1 MEFRD
6 LKVFDKI
13 TEENVYL
20 LPEDLK
26 RRYYE
31 ARERGEEL
39 RVIVDQEK
47 NVYTFG
53 DMSELEFKKGLAREL
68 GIHTEGRI
76 KKDGKLLGATAGN
89 IYSEYVLNGS
99 EEITNLE
106 KDNLLDIP
114 RDAKVVSDLTNSS
127 LLNEQY
133 NDTLN
138 ELKKQKIYREFEI
151 EELLKDNKIDQT
163 EREILMSYIDDQ
175 LKYTSARNQ
184 TMEWKK
190 AINFFE
196 NKLDYSSK
204 ENFIKSFEK
213 TRGMYFKEN
222 GNYISYAEIIYLFG
236 NKSKEFE
243 RIGVLIPENKLGENV
258 QYVKI
263 ISNGDY
269 RKTYIDIK
277 KEEVTK
283 GYIVEPKLMSNDYDF
298 LLKKEKSSIENLLI
312 EVQEKKIKEE
322 YKIKNGKT
330 LNTPGDM
337 KKIFD
342 VKNGSVVVSSQSK
355 DVLGFIK
362 GKKVLEEISTNRFKI
377 SKEEKVITELRNTEL
392 NVMVIENYDTKE
404 VTVKTFILDRM
415 ADALDLNYRN
425 KGDSKVN
432 YDLENTNK
440 FEIVVLLEENKF
452 KNRVEFDE
460 YVRKIKIQKYHP
472 EIYMNFE
479 K

>member
-1 MEFRD
+1 
-6 LKVFDKI
+6 
-13 TEENVYL
+13 
-20 LPEDLK
+20 
-26 RRYYE
+26 
-31 ARERGEEL
+31 
-39 RVIVDQEK
+39 
-47 NVYTFG
+47 
-53 DMSELEFKKGLAREL
+53 MSELEFKKGLAREL
-68 GIHTEGRI
+68 GIHLEGR
-76 KKDGKLLGATAGN
+76 KTEEGKLLGVAAGN
-89 IYSEYVLNGS
+89 IYSEYVLKGS

-127 LLNEQY
+127 LADEQY

-138 ELKKQKIYREFEI
+138 ELKKQKIYREFEV
-151 EELLKDNKIDQT
+151 EKLLKDNKIDQT

-362 GKKVLEEISTNRFKI
+362 GKKVLEEIST
-377 SKEEKVITELRNTEL
+377 
-392 NVMVIENYDTKE
+392 
-404 VTVKTFILDRM
+404 
-415 ADALDLNYRN
+415 
-425 KGDSKVN
+425 
-432 YDLENTNK
+432 
-440 FEIVVLLEENKF
+440 
-452 KNRVEFDE
+452 
-460 YVRKIKIQKYHP
+460 
-472 EIYMNFE
+472 
-479 K
+479 